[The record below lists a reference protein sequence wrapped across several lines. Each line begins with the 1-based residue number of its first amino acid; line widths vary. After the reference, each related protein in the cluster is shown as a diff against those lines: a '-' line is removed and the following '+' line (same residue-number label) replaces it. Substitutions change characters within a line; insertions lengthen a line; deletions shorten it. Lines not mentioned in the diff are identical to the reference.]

1 MRPTNRITE
10 SPNVAIVL
18 LNYNGAVDTLACID
32 SLLAADTPFAQLI
45 VCDNASPDGSLTWL
59 WAAFRERK
67 AAFEAAW
74 SRWHCPKPFAIAAID
89 RTSVQGGA
97 SSDAAVVLVNNE
109 KNWGFAGGNNVGL
122 RLAMRTPDIAFCW
135 LLNNDT
141 TVHPDALSALL
152 RASRRR
158 PSVGLWGAT
167 VLYKEPAGQVQALGG
182 GMLNRRTAKTRHL
195 GAFMLASEIRVDEA
209 AARDVES
216 NMAYVLGASMFA
228 SRSWIERVGLL
239 DERYFLYYEELD
251 WASRATG
258 IMPIGYAPECVV
270 IHTEGASIG
279 TAPSGGSVISV
290 HHLHR
295 SRVLFARR
303 FRSHCRSL
311 SIVLL
316 ASVFELV
323 KYCVRGKWL
332 LAHAGFTGLIAG
344 MRRVHLNRDW
354 NEDGAESPRM
364 LDSSTV
370 FSVRNGRDT

>member
-1 MRPTNRITE
+1 MRATNQINE

-18 LNYNGAVDTLACID
+18 LNYNGTADTLACID
-32 SLLAADTPFAQLI
+32 SLLAADKPFGQLI
-45 VCDNASPDGSLTWL
+45 VCDNASTDGSLMRL
-59 WAAFRERK
+59 WAALRDRK

-74 SRWHCPKPFAIAAID
+74 FRWRCPKPFALAAID

-97 SSDAAVVLVNNE
+97 TSDASVILVDNE

-122 RLAMRTPDIAFCW
+122 RLAMRTPDIGFCW

-182 GMLNRRTAKTRHL
+182 GMLNRRTGKTRHL
-195 GAFMLASEIRVDEA
+195 GAFMPASEVRMDEA

-258 IMPIGYAPECVV
+258 IMPMGYAPECMVV
-270 IHTEGASIG
+270 HKEGASIG
-279 TAPSGGSVISV
+279 TAPSGGSAISV

-303 FRSHCRSL
+303 FRSQCPSL

-316 ASVFELV
+316 ASVLELA
-323 KYCVRGKWL
+323 KYCMKGKWL
-332 LAHAGFTGLIAG
+332 LAEAGFTGLLAG
-344 MRRVHLNRDW
+344 MRRVHVNSDR
-354 NEDGAESPRM
+354 NEGGTGDLRIS
-364 LDSSTV
+364 DSATE

>member
-1 MRPTNRITE
+1 M
-10 SPNVAIVL
+10 L
-18 LNYNGAVDTLACID
+18 LNYNGTADTLACID
-32 SLLAADTPFAQLI
+32 SLLASDSPFRQLI
-45 VCDNASPDGSLTWL
+45 VCDNASTDGSLVRL
-59 WAAFRERK
+59 WAGIRDRT

-74 SRWHCPKPFAIAAID
+74 SRWRCPKPFALAAID
-89 RTSVQGGA
+89 RTSVRGGA
-97 SSDAAVVLVNNE
+97 SSDASVILVDNE

-122 RLAMRTPDIAFCW
+122 RLAMRTPDIEFCW

-141 TVHPDALSALL
+141 TVYPDALSALL

-195 GAFMLASEIRVDEA
+195 GAFMLASEVRMDDA
-209 AARDVES
+209 AATNVES

-228 SRSWIERVGLL
+228 NRSWIERVGLL

-258 IMPIGYAPECVV
+258 IMSIGYAPECMVV
-270 IHTEGASIG
+270 HKEGASIG
-279 TAPSGGSVISV
+279 TAPSGGSAISV

-303 FRSHCRSL
+303 FRSHCPSL

-316 ASVFELV
+316 ASVLELA
-323 KYCVRGKWL
+323 KYCMKGKWL
-332 LAHAGFTGLIAG
+332 LAEAGFAGLLAG
-344 MRRVHLNRDW
+344 MRPVHVNGDW
-354 NEDGAESPRM
+354 HEGDTGDLRISGSTAE
-364 LDSSTV
+364 